1 MTITGTSPLGLDL
14 PGTCDEGWAFEWSSM
29 SCRPM
34 ATCPDGQGLVYDS
47 DDRPIPGSCHPCQ
60 HPWQVTRRPEQDPT
74 GRDTFMPFACGC
86 PMGQKVVMDG
96 PEIVGCAPPR
106 DVDLVS
112 SLTAWQSAPTRLEAG
127 IDVPPPAPAPAPPP
141 PPVTAPPPPPGNS
154 PSLSPYLIALLVA
167 GGVYWA
173 TRRLRQKRR
182 WQSA

>member
-1 MTITGTSPLGLDL
+1 
-14 PGTCDEGWAFEWSSM
+14 
-29 SCRPM
+29 
-34 ATCPDGQGLVYDS
+34 
-47 DDRPIPGSCHPCQ
+47 
-60 HPWQVTRRPEQDPT
+60 
-74 GRDTFMPFACGC
+74 
-86 PMGQKVVMDG
+86 MGQKVVMDG

-127 IDVPPPAPAPAPPP
+127 IVPAPAPAPATPP
-141 PPVTAPPPPPGNS
+141 LPATAPPPPPSNS
-154 PSLSPYLIALLVA
+154 PNLSPYLIALLVA